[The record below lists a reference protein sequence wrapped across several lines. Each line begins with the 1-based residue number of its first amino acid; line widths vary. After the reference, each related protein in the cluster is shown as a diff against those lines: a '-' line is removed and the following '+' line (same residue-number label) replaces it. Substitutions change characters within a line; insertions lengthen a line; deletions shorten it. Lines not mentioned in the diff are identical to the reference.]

1 MATHKY
7 YKSSYTAE
15 DIKKLQQI
23 MEMTN
28 VSSLSAPAGDAEKA
42 GEIGDFIIDESPSPQ
57 ELVEIEER
65 KKFLLEA
72 VHDCL
77 KPREERVIIEL
88 YGLKSGQRKTLQ
100 EVGEMFNVTRE
111 RIRQIEAKA
120 LRHLKWYIMTKK
132 KIKGW
137 EDI

>member
-7 YKSSYTAE
+7 YKTSYTAE

-28 VSSLSAPAGDAEKA
+28 VSSLSAPAGDAENA
-42 GEIGDFIIDESPSPQ
+42 GEIGDFVVDESPSPQ

-65 KKFLLEA
+65 KKFLLDA
-72 VHDCL
+72 VHTCL

-88 YGLKSGQRKTLQ
+88 YGLETGRRKTLQ
-100 EVGEMFNVTRE
+100 EVGAMFNVTRE

-120 LRHLKWYIMTKK
+120 IRRLKCYIMTKK